1 MSQVELELNL
11 TLMWVHLVGGA
22 RPEMHMS
29 FVLNLDRWVNV
40 LTRLHYTGPDADAL
54 CQRCYHM
61 SLMVSQGNE
70 LCQTHHADALSGET
84 SAWGVAQCWT
94 QGE

>member
-22 RPEMHMS
+22 RPEMHVS

-40 LTRLHYTGPDADAL
+40 LTR
-54 CQRCYHM
+54 
-61 SLMVSQGNE
+61 
-70 LCQTHHADALSGET
+70 
-84 SAWGVAQCWT
+84 
-94 QGE
+94 